1 MLELRLLAI
10 FDKQGKNLT
19 IKNRSKNLWK
29 FLQGIFFRIIYLFM

>member
-19 IKNRSKNLWK
+19 IENRSKKLWK
-29 FLQGIFFRIIYLFM
+29 ILQGFFFRIIYLFI